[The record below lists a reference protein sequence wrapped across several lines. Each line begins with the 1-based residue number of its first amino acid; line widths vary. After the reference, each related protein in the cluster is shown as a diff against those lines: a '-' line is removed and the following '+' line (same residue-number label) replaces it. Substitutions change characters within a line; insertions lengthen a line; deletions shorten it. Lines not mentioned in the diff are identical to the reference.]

1 MIGMDVGQSIAISNL
16 AALNR
21 LKYSLIDE
29 GSSGG
34 WEHLSFK
41 VVRVKSNQ
49 SALSQTILN
58 TVKLSKHLELVR
70 KETVLTGSLSE

>member
-21 LKYSLIDE
+21 LKYSLIE
-29 GSSGG
+29 EESSTG

-41 VVRVKSNQ
+41 VGCVKNHQ
-49 SALSQTILN
+49 PYY
-58 TVKLSKHLELVR
+58 R
-70 KETVLTGSLSE
+70 

>member
-29 GSSGG
+29 KRSTV

-41 VVRVKSNQ
+41 VVCVKSHQ
-49 SALSQTILN
+49 
-58 TVKLSKHLELVR
+58 R
-70 KETVLTGSLSE
+70 